1 MPLSDE
7 RRALLDAAFAPAAA
21 ELFAERGRDSPPR
34 AVLWVHPPWHAHGPG
49 LDDLGARYGGTL
61 VVVDG
66 QALRSTLPDYDQ
78 AMLHPLTAQ
87 EATREDV
94 GYLVQRGMEYAREH
108 GISVLVPGTG
118 TRPGVTLGTAQEFA
132 AADGF
137 SVDLVAVAEPMEET
151 RLSAVF
157 GYFDPDDAA
166 RVWPRPEN
174 RRANWDGLAETI
186 AQAVESPDVARVVVM
201 TRDGEVLSDS
211 DLPGAPDAL
220 ATFEAAR
227 QLDYSPE
234 QAHVW
239 LARWQQVL
247 DWAHASG
254 QLNDPMIAPVLA
266 ELTEDAVRVAALA
279 DERSGGGGGPD
290 SALRR
295 VDATVRATH
304 EPTLIT
310 PLISWAA
317 SGVAAAR
324 TTLARATDAYAQA
337 TMTRLDRIVQYVTAA
352 GGPGSAALVD
362 RLRED
367 GDAMIR
373 TLDARRTTSTAAI
386 DRDLERLRDSRT
398 T

>member
-1 MPLSDE
+1 M
-7 RRALLDAAFAPAAA
+7 AT
-21 ELFAERGRDSPPR
+21 ELFAGRGRDSPPR

-66 QALRSTLPDYDQ
+66 QALRSRLPDYDQ

-94 GYLVQRGMEYAREH
+94 GYLVQRGMEYARER

-118 TRPGVTLGTAQEFA
+118 TRPGVTLGTAQEFG

-137 SVDLVAVAEPMEET
+137 SVDLVAVAEPIEET
-151 RLSAVF
+151 RLNAVH
-157 GYFDPDDAA
+157 GYFDPDDEA

-186 AQAVESPDVARVVVM
+186 AQALESPDVARVVVM
-201 TRDGEVLSDS
+201 TRDGDVLSDS

-234 QAHVW
+234 RAHAW
-239 LARWQQVL
+239 LARWQQVV
-247 DWAHASG
+247 DWAQSSG
-254 QLNDPMIAPVLA
+254 QLNDPQIAPVLA
-266 ELTEDAVRVAALA
+266 ELTEDAIRVAALA
-279 DERSGGGGGPD
+279 DQGSGADGEPD
-290 SALRR
+290 TALRR
-295 VDATVRATH
+295 VDASVRATR
-304 EPTLIT
+304 EPALIA
-310 PLISWAA
+310 PLIGWAT
-317 SGVAAAR
+317 SVVAAAR
-324 TTLARATDAYAQA
+324 KALVQATDARAQA
-337 TMTRLDRIVQYVTAA
+337 TMTRLGRIAGHVTAA
-352 GGPGSAALVD
+352 GSPGSAALAD

-367 GDAMIR
+367 RDAMIR
-373 TLDARRTTSTAAI
+373 ALDDLRTTSTAAI
-386 DRDLERLRDSRT
+386 DRDLERLQDSRT